1 MKYVAQRGCGDSVLR
16 FAENQTGHGPEQPA
30 LSWARL
36 SIWYIFLMR
45 HSKALLMIKGQSCS
59 LSPLSALILFS
70 ARVEKSV
77 ERALLRGSC
86 WWWPSAVIAQVW
98 WKLESFLTPQSP
110 EGKEQWWWGAIT
122 CSPSFLVGEHSP
134 GPHHNR
140 AHLVWKKK
148 FFPGLQTLH
157 LCCMDFSCSACS
169 SLSEVGFWM
178 SLCPAVLQFFLSWL
192 LNCFF
197 YREQCLQN
205 QDVKKKTKKKT
216 FIKTLR

>member
-122 CSPSFLVGEHSP
+122 CSPSFLIGEHSP

-140 AHLVWKKK
+140 AHLVWKKSFFLASK
-148 FFPGLQTLH
+148 LCISAVWTSVALPAAAFLRWGFECLSVLQFCNSFFPGFWTVS
-157 LCCMDFSCSACS
+157 FTESNSC
-169 SLSEVGFWM
+169 
-178 SLCPAVLQFFLSWL
+178 
-192 LNCFF
+192 
-197 YREQCLQN
+197 
-205 QDVKKKTKKKT
+205 K
-216 FIKTLR
+216 IKM